1 MKTRRLTVA
10 LAILLGLVVTRPAA
24 ADPVNYILFDS
35 STLVDLGSFT
45 ADPAAAAPM
54 GVSDVPMTSLTFT
67 QTVLSESITVTLAG
81 LTSGAGTFQAIFFDG
96 QLASV
101 TGFGS
106 GSVPGI
112 GFTLDFTPFIPA
124 DPSLIDLGGV
134 GAYNLTAVS
143 DEGPFDAA
151 LGSLG
156 IRTATAT
163 VPEPSSMV
171 LFGIALVASSIMR
184 RSARAPR

>member
-1 MKTRRLTVA
+1 MKTHRLTVV
-10 LAILLGLVVTRPAA
+10 LAILFGLVVTRPATA
-24 ADPVNYILFDS
+24 VPVDYILFDS
-35 STLVDLGSFT
+35 SILADLGSFT
-45 ADPAAAAPM
+45 ADPAAAAP
-54 GVSDVPMTSLTFT
+54 GVSEVPMTSLTFT
-67 QTVLSESITVTLAG
+67 QTVLSQAITVTLAG

-124 DPSLIDLGGV
+124 DPSLIDLSGV

-143 DEGPFDAA
+143 DDGPFDAA
-151 LGSLG
+151 IGSVG

-163 VPEPSSMV
+163 VPEPSSAV
-171 LFGIALVASSIMR
+171 LLGIALVASSMVR
-184 RSARAPR
+184 RSANAPR